1 MHHKYLLL
9 PALLI
14 AATACFADLPR
25 LAVTDFSVGSDNPK
39 LKYVGKGLAEMV
51 AVNLAASHSIE
62 LIDRASRDEIL
73 KEQEFSLSGAADAS
87 KQLEIGRLL
96 AARYILSGEVL
107 DMDSAVLV
115 SCKITST
122 ETGAIVWFDKNLG
135 PLADYDGI
143 SRKLAASA
151 LAGLG
156 LSPGGN
162 VAVAPPVS
170 GSPTVPATKAVSLE
184 AVILGFSRAVDHFD
198 KGELTEAVTELK
210 AAREIDPNNAAIN
223 YYLAKLTGS
232 SPRFQVDLERFAPV
246 YNPASL
252 GFLEQ
257 GAVYGWFS
265 NANTYALG
273 TIPDFGFNVTT
284 SHDDILGLEYYEDF
298 GKFAIG
304 FMKPI
309 GKDFGISAE
318 VEVAGHIGSIS
329 SPAPDNFILTQE
341 SATMI
346 DTGNVSYG
354 ALLGVGYR
362 VMPGL
367 SVGVQARAAYLTS
380 GVIYADSS
388 MSADTDTSNP
398 FHYYPDAA
406 KAYYGFVAG
415 LAYQDGRSLEAEFEL
430 IWSNQVEFY
439 VVPPIGGFSLAES
452 GTLLEGSVPVVLS
465 AAVTKGFLDKTLFA
479 SLRTVGE
486 VGTDARD
493 ILAARIIPGLEWWP
507 AQRLAVRAAYEF
519 DYLQASIN
527 AVTTATS
534 GSGAM
539 VGLTFIAGAYEFSL
553 NLEDRFQP
561 LADLPG
567 NGSNE
572 LAYLLGVV
580 WHGLGERSR

>member
-1 MHHKYLLL
+1 MHHRYLLL

-25 LAVTDFSVGSDNPK
+25 LAVTDFAVGSDNPK
-39 LKYVGKGLAEMV
+39 LKYVGKGLAEMI

-122 ETGAIVWFDKNLG
+122 ETGAIIWFDKNFG

-151 LAGLG
+151 LAGMG
-156 LSPGGN
+156 LSQARSTVGAPSATVSPG
-162 VAVAPPVS
+162 A
-170 GSPTVPATKAVSLE
+170 PATQMESRE

-210 AAREIDPNNAAIN
+210 AAKEIDPNNAAIN
-223 YYLAKLTGS
+223 FYLAMLTGS

-273 TIPDFGFNVTT
+273 AVPDFGINLTM
-284 SHDDILGLEYYEDF
+284 SHDDIMGLEYYEDF
-298 GKFAIG
+298 GKLGIG
-304 FMKPI
+304 FMMPL
-309 GKDFGISAE
+309 GKDAGFSAE
-318 VEVAGHIGSIS
+318 VECAGHMGSIT
-329 SPAPDNFILTQE
+329 SPDDYALTQE
-341 SATMI
+341 AASTMI

-354 ALLGVGYR
+354 ALLGYGYR
-362 VMPGL
+362 LMPGL
-367 SVGVQARAAYLTS
+367 SVGAQVRAAYIDS
-380 GVIYADSS
+380 GIIYEGTGLSI
-388 MSADTDTSNP
+388 DTDTSNP
-398 FHYYPDAA
+398 FHYFPEAA
-406 KAYYGFVAG
+406 KTYYGFSTG
-415 LAYQDGRSLEAEFEL
+415 LAYRDGGSLEAEFEL

-439 VVPPIGGFSLAES
+439 IVPPVGGFSISIPGEILM
-452 GTLLEGSVPVVLS
+452 GSVPVVVS
-465 AAVTKGFLDKTLFA
+465 AAVTKGLLDKTLFA
-479 SLRTVGE
+479 SLRGVGE

-493 ILAARIIPGLEWWP
+493 ILAARVIPGLEWWP
-507 AQRLAVRAAYEF
+507 TQRLAVRAAYEF
-519 DYLQASIN
+519 DYLQATIN
-527 AVTTATS
+527 SATASTS
-534 GSGAM
+534 GSGVMAGVTLL
-539 VGLTFIAGAYEFSL
+539 VGKLELSV

-561 LADLPG
+561 LSDLPG

-572 LAYLLGVV
+572 FAYLIGVV
-580 WHGLGERSR
+580 WHGLGERAR

>member
-25 LAVTDFSVGSDNPK
+25 LAVTDFTVGSDNPK

-73 KEQEFSLSGAADAS
+73 REQEFSLSGAADAS
-87 KQLEIGRLL
+87 KQLEVGRLL

-122 ETGAIVWFDKNLG
+122 ETGAIVWFDKNFG

-162 VAVAPPVS
+162 IAEAPP
-170 GSPTVPATKAVSLE
+170 KAQSASRE
-184 AVILGFSRAVDHFD
+184 AVILGFSSAIDHFD
-198 KGELTEAVTELK
+198 KGELTKAVAELK
-210 AAREIDPNNAAIN
+210 AAKEIDPNNAAIN

-252 GFLEQ
+252 GFVEQ
-257 GAVYGWFS
+257 GAIYGWFS

-273 TIPDFGFNVTT
+273 TVPNFGILAMN
-284 SHDDILGLEYYEDF
+284 HDDILGLEYYEDF
-298 GKFAIG
+298 GKLGVG
-304 FMKPI
+304 FMMPF
-309 GKDFGISAE
+309 GKAAGFSAE
-318 VEVAGHIGSIS
+318 VEIAGHLGIIT
-329 SPAPDNFILTQE
+329 SPDSYALTQE
-341 SATMI
+341 SAAMI

-354 ALLGVGYR
+354 GLLGYGYR
-362 VMPGL
+362 LAPEL
-367 SVGVQARAAYLTS
+367 SFGAQVRAAYIGS
-380 GVIYADSS
+380 GIIYEGTG
-388 MSADTDTSNP
+388 MGIDTDTSNP
-398 FHYYPDAA
+398 FHYFPEAA
-406 KAYYGFVAG
+406 KTYYGIVAG
-415 LAYQDGRSLEAEFEL
+415 LAYRNSRSLEAELEL

-439 VVPPIGGFSLAES
+439 VVPPLGGFSGSDNGVILM
-452 GTLLEGSVPVVLS
+452 GSVPVVVS
-465 AAVTKGFLDKTLFA
+465 AAVTKGFLDKTLFG
-479 SLRTVGE
+479 SLRGVGE
-486 VGTDARD
+486 IGTDARD
-493 ILAARIIPGLEWWP
+493 ILSARVIPGVEWWP
-507 AQRLAVRAAYEF
+507 TQRMAVRAAYEF
-519 DYLQASIN
+519 DYLQATIN
-527 AVTTATS
+527 AGTVSTS
-534 GSGAM
+534 GSGVM
-539 VGLTFIAGAYEFSL
+539 AGVTVLLGKLELSI

-561 LADLPG
+561 LRDLPG

-572 LAYLLGVV
+572 FAYLIGVV
-580 WHGLGERSR
+580 WHGLGERAR